1 VNLRRCVKIKA
12 MRLYKVIHR
21 APWRV
26 VKISKKRQQLRF
38 RRAMVAL
45 KIALAQEKQETK
57 EMLSIYR
64 RYTQGHTSKEEL
76 KRANEQFVDILKG
89 LGLGVFAV
97 LPFAPLTIPLVVKLG
112 SLVGVDVL
120 PSSFNMNKSIKE
132 LDAKIDQ
139 ENQKQESKNSLKK

>member
-1 VNLRRCVKIKA
+1 MKIHA

-57 EMLSIYR
+57 EMLTIYR
-64 RYTQGHTSKEEL
+64 QYTQGQTTKEDL

-89 LGLGVFAV
+89 LGLGVFAL
-97 LPFAPLTIPLVVKLG
+97 LPFAPITIPLVVKLG
-112 SLVGVDVL
+112 TLVGVDVL
-120 PSSFNMNKSIKE
+120 PSSFNMNKPVKE
-132 LDAKIDQ
+132 LDAEIVK
-139 ENQKQESKNSLKK
+139 EGLKQHTKAPNKE

>member
-1 VNLRRCVKIKA
+1 
-12 MRLYKVIHR
+12 
-21 APWRV
+21 
-26 VKISKKRQQLRF
+26 
-38 RRAMVAL
+38 
-45 KIALAQEKQETK
+45 
-57 EMLSIYR
+57 MLSIYR
-64 RYTQGHTSKEEL
+64 RYTQGQTSKEEL

-120 PSSFNMNKSIKE
+120 PSSFNMSKSIKE

>member
-1 VNLRRCVKIKA
+1 

-26 VKISKKRQQLRF
+26 VKISSKRQQLRF

-45 KIALAQEKQETK
+45 KIALAQERQETK
-57 EMLSIYR
+57 EMLSIYK
-64 RYTQGHTSKEEL
+64 RYTQGQTNKAEL

-89 LGLGVFAV
+89 LGLGVFAI

-112 SLVGVDVL
+112 RLVGVDVL
-120 PSSFNMNKSIKE
+120 PSSFNMNRSVKE
-132 LDAKIDQ
+132 LDREIAQ
-139 ENQKQESKNSLKK
+139 ENQKQGPQNSLKK

>member
-1 VNLRRCVKIKA
+1 

-45 KIALAQEKQETK
+45 KIALEQEKQETI
-57 EMLSIYR
+57 EMLTIYK
-64 RYTQGHTSKEEL
+64 RYTQGQTSKEEL

-97 LPFAPLTIPLVVKLG
+97 LPFAPITIPLVVKLG
-112 SLVGVDVL
+112 HLVGVDVL
-120 PSSFNMNKSIKE
+120 PSSFNINKPVKDLDAEIIKE
-132 LDAKIDQ
+132 DL
-139 ENQKQESKNSLKK
+139 KQHTKAPNKE

>member
-1 VNLRRCVKIKA
+1 MKIHA

-45 KIALAQEKQETK
+45 KIALEQEKQETI
-57 EMLSIYR
+57 EMLTIYK
-64 RYTQGHTSKEEL
+64 RYTQGQTSKEEL

-89 LGLGVFAV
+89 LGLGIFAV
-97 LPFAPLTIPLVVKLG
+97 LPFAPITIPLVVKLG
-112 SLVGVDVL
+112 QLVGVDVL
-120 PSSFNMNKSIKE
+120 PSSFNINKPVKDLDAEIIKE
-132 LDAKIDQ
+132 DL
-139 ENQKQESKNSLKK
+139 KQHTKAPNKE

>member
-1 VNLRRCVKIKA
+1 

-26 VKISKKRQQLRF
+26 AKISKKRQQLRF

-45 KIALAQEKQETK
+45 KIALAQERQETK
-57 EMLSIYR
+57 EMLIIYR
-64 RYTQGHTSKEEL
+64 RYTQGQTNKAEL

-89 LGLGVFAV
+89 LGLGVFAL

-112 SLVGVDVL
+112 QLVGVDVL
-120 PSSFNMNKSIKE
+120 PSSFSMNKPIKE
-132 LDAKIDQ
+132 IDQ
-139 ENQKQESKNSLKK
+139 EIAQQNQEQDSTPSKKK

>member
-1 VNLRRCVKIKA
+1 

-26 VKISKKRQQLRF
+26 AKISKKRQQLRF

-45 KIALAQEKQETK
+45 KIALAQERQETK
-57 EMLSIYR
+57 EMLIIYR
-64 RYTQGHTSKEEL
+64 RYTQGQTNKSEL

-89 LGLGVFAV
+89 LGLGVFAL

-112 SLVGVDVL
+112 QLVGVDVL
-120 PSSFNMNKSIKE
+120 PSSFSMNKPIKE
-132 LDAKIDQ
+132 IDQ
-139 ENQKQESKNSLKK
+139 EIAQQNQEQDSTPSKKK

>member
-1 VNLRRCVKIKA
+1 

-45 KIALAQEKQETK
+45 KIALEQEKQETI
-57 EMLSIYR
+57 EMLTIYK
-64 RYTQGHTSKEEL
+64 RYTQGQTSKEEL

-97 LPFAPLTIPLVVKLG
+97 LPFAPITIPLVVKLG
-112 SLVGVDVL
+112 QLVGVDVL
-120 PSSFNMNKSIKE
+120 PSSFNINKPVKDLDAEIIKE
-132 LDAKIDQ
+132 DL
-139 ENQKQESKNSLKK
+139 KQHTKAPNKE

>member
-1 VNLRRCVKIKA
+1 

-21 APWRV
+21 APIRV
-26 VKISKKRQQLRF
+26 AKISKKRQQLKF

-45 KIALAQEKQETK
+45 KIALSQEKQETI

-64 RYTQGHTSKEEL
+64 RYTQGEISKAEL

-97 LPFAPLTIPLVVKLG
+97 LPFAPITIPLVVKLG
-112 SLVGVDVL
+112 SMVGVDVL
-120 PSSFNMNKSIKE
+120 PSSFSIQKTSKQ
-132 LDAKIDQ
+132 LDQ
-139 ENQKQESKNSLKK
+139 EIAKQNDHKQP

>member
-1 VNLRRCVKIKA
+1 MCENKG

-45 KIALAQEKQETK
+45 KIALAQERQETI
-57 EMLSIYR
+57 EMLTIYR
-64 RYTQGHTSKEEL
+64 RYTQGQTSKEEL

-97 LPFAPLTIPLVVKLG
+97 LPFAPITIPLVVKLG
-112 SLVGVDVL
+112 RMVGVDVL
-120 PSSFNMNKSIKE
+120 PSSFNINKPVKE
-132 LDAKIDQ
+132 LDAEIVKEDL
-139 ENQKQESKNSLKK
+139 KQPTKAPKKE

>member
-1 VNLRRCVKIKA
+1 MKIHA

-45 KIALAQEKQETK
+45 KIALEQEKQETI
-57 EMLSIYR
+57 EMLTIYK
-64 RYTQGHTSKEEL
+64 RYTQGQTSKEEL

-97 LPFAPLTIPLVVKLG
+97 LPFAPITIPLVVKLG
-112 SLVGVDVL
+112 QLVGVDVL
-120 PSSFNMNKSIKE
+120 PSSFNINKPVKDLDAEIIKE
-132 LDAKIDQ
+132 DL
-139 ENQKQESKNSLKK
+139 KQHTKAPNKE

>member
-1 VNLRRCVKIKA
+1 

-120 PSSFNMNKSIKE
+120 PSSFNMNK
-132 LDAKIDQ
+132 
-139 ENQKQESKNSLKK
+139 

>member
-1 VNLRRCVKIKA
+1 

-45 KIALAQEKQETK
+45 KLALAQEKQETK

-64 RYTQGHTSKEEL
+64 RYTQGQTNQAEL

-97 LPFAPLTIPLVVKLG
+97 LPFAPITIPLVVKLG

-132 LDAKIDQ
+132 LDAEINQ
-139 ENQKQESKNSLKK
+139 ENQKETQKKQTKK

>member
-1 VNLRRCVKIKA
+1 

-45 KIALAQEKQETK
+45 KLALAQEKQETK

-64 RYTQGHTSKEEL
+64 RYTQGQTNQAEL

-97 LPFAPLTIPLVVKLG
+97 LPFAPITIPLVVKLG
-112 SLVGVDVL
+112 GLVGVDVL

-132 LDAKIDQ
+132 LDAEINQ
-139 ENQKQESKNSLKK
+139 ENQKETQKKQTKK

>member
-1 VNLRRCVKIKA
+1 

-26 VKISKKRQQLRF
+26 VKISSKRQQLRF

-45 KIALAQEKQETK
+45 KIALAQERQETK
-57 EMLSIYR
+57 EMLSIYK
-64 RYTQGHTSKEEL
+64 RYTQGQTNKAEL

-89 LGLGVFAV
+89 LGLGVFAI

-112 SLVGVDVL
+112 RLVGVDVL
-120 PSSFNMNKSIKE
+120 PSSFNMNRSVKE
-132 LDAKIDQ
+132 LDREIAQ
-139 ENQKQESKNSLKK
+139 ENRGCN

>member
-1 VNLRRCVKIKA
+1 

-45 KIALAQEKQETK
+45 KIALAQERQETI
-57 EMLSIYR
+57 EMLTIYR
-64 RYTQGHTSKEEL
+64 RYTQGQTSKEEL

-97 LPFAPLTIPLVVKLG
+97 LPFAPITIPLVVKLG
-112 SLVGVDVL
+112 RMVGVDVL
-120 PSSFNMNKSIKE
+120 PSSFNINKPVKE
-132 LDAKIDQ
+132 LDDEIVKEDL
-139 ENQKQESKNSLKK
+139 KQHTKEPNKE

>member
-1 VNLRRCVKIKA
+1 

-45 KIALAQEKQETK
+45 KIALAQEKQETI
-57 EMLSIYR
+57 EMLTIYR
-64 RYTQGHTSKEEL
+64 RYTQGQTSKEEL

-97 LPFAPLTIPLVVKLG
+97 LPFAPITIPLVVKLG
-112 SLVGVDVL
+112 RLVGVDVL
-120 PSSFNMNKSIKE
+120 PSSFSLNKPVKE
-132 LDAKIDQ
+132 LDAEVIKEDL
-139 ENQKQESKNSLKK
+139 KQHTKSPNKD

>member
-1 VNLRRCVKIKA
+1 

-45 KIALAQEKQETK
+45 KIALAQEKQETI
-57 EMLSIYR
+57 EMLTIYR
-64 RYTQGHTSKEEL
+64 RYTQGQTSKEEL

-97 LPFAPLTIPLVVKLG
+97 LPFAPITIPLVVKLG
-112 SLVGVDVL
+112 RLVGVDVL
-120 PSSFNMNKSIKE
+120 PSSFSLNKPVKE
-132 LDAKIDQ
+132 LDAEVVKEDL
-139 ENQKQESKNSLKK
+139 KQHTKSPNKD

>member
-1 VNLRRCVKIKA
+1 

-64 RYTQGHTSKEEL
+64 RYTQGQTNQAEL

-97 LPFAPLTIPLVVKLG
+97 LPFAPITIPLVVKLG

-132 LDAKIDQ
+132 LDAEINQ
-139 ENQKQESKNSLKK
+139 ENQKETQKKQTKK

>member
-1 VNLRRCVKIKA
+1 MKIHA

-57 EMLSIYR
+57 EMLTIYR
-64 RYTQGHTSKEEL
+64 QYTQGQTTKEDL

-89 LGLGVFAV
+89 LGLGVFAL
-97 LPFAPLTIPLVVKLG
+97 LPFAPITIPLVVKLG
-112 SLVGVDVL
+112 TLVGVDVL
-120 PSSFNMNKSIKE
+120 PSSFNMNKPVKE
-132 LDAKIDQ
+132 LDAEIIKEDL
-139 ENQKQESKNSLKK
+139 KQHTKAPNKE